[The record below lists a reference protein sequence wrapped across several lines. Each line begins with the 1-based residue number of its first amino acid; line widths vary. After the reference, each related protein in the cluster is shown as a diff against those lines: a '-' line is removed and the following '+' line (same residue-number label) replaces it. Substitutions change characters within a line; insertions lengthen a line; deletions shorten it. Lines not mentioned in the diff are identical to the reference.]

1 MKTIAEKVRELIGL
15 YETADPQE
23 ICDKMGIMVH
33 CHEMTDKINGF
44 ASSFNGVPFIVLN
57 SRLGYYEKRITLA
70 HELGHI
76 VLHSS
81 TNSVSLSMN
90 TSFCVTKYEREA
102 DCFAAHLLLEDG
114 RSEYEDMEAVTAD
127 DISMITRMPKDMVQ
141 TAFFPD

>member
-1 MKTIAEKVRELIGL
+1 MKNIRETVRQLVAKYGCC
-15 YETADPQE
+15 DPTQLCE
-23 ICDKMGIMVH
+23 KMGITVLTH
-33 CHEMTDKINGF
+33 DLPASINGF
-44 ASSFNGVPFIVLN
+44 TVRMEGMPFIVL
-57 SRLGYYEKRITLA
+57 SSALESFERRITIA

-76 VLHSS
+76 VLHSG